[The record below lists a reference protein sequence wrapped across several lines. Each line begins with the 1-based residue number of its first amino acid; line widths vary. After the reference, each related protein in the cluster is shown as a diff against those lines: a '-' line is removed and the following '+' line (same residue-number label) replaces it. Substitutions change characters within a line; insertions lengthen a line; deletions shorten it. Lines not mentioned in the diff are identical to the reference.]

1 MSSVFRRARLVV
13 VSVAC
18 LGVPSMGFS
27 KTDQTQTTQSAAL
40 TVSVTTPQTLQ
51 WADTIAVSG
60 WLAAWQEAIVAA
72 ETGSLKITDILVDIG
87 SVVQKGDVLARLS
100 DASAI
105 ADVHK
110 QEAAVASAK
119 ATLAKARADSVRAK
133 KVTGSGALSDQDT
146 LGYYIT
152 EQTDAAD
159 LASDE
164 ASLESS
170 KITLSQTTITAPDS
184 GIVSSRSADLGNV
197 VSAGTELFRLV
208 RQGRVEWQ
216 AEVPSYQLPRIHPG
230 AKATIHDQSGHDQSG
245 KSFEGTVRLVSPIV
259 SNDTGRGTIYVTLP
273 NDPDIRVGL
282 YESGTI
288 ELAVTPALT
297 LPETALV
304 YSDGINYVFRVNAD
318 NRVTRLRVDVGRRN
332 GGRVEILSGIEA
344 HAQIVEA
351 GGSFLSDNDL
361 VLVKA
366 ATK

>member
-1 MSSVFRRARLVV
+1 MSSVFRRAGLVV

-51 WADTIAVSG
+51 WADKIAVSG

-119 ATLAKARADSVRAK
+119 ATLAKAKADSARAK

-170 KITLSQTTITAPDS
+170 KITLAQTTITAPDS

-208 RQGRVEWQ
+208 RQGRIEWQ

-230 AKATIHDQSGHDQSG
+230 AKATIHDQSG

-318 NRVTRLRVDVGRRN
+318 NRVTRLRVDIGRRN
-332 GGRVEILSGIEA
+332 NGRVEILSGIDA
-344 HAQIVEA
+344 QAQIVEA

>member
-1 MSSVFRRARLVV
+1 MV
-13 VSVAC
+13 
-18 LGVPSMGFS
+18 FS
-27 KTDQTQTTQSAAL
+27 KTEQTQTTQSATL

-72 ETGSLKITDILVDIG
+72 ETGSLKITDVLVDVG
-87 SVVQKGDVLARLS
+87 SVVQKGDVMARLS

-119 ATLAKARADSVRAK
+119 AMLAKAKADSARAK

-170 KITLSQTTITAPDS
+170 RITLAQTTITAPDS
-184 GIVSSRSADLGNV
+184 GIVSTRSADLGNV

-230 AKATIHDQSGHDQSG
+230 AKATIQDQSG
-245 KSFEGTVRLVSPIV
+245 KSCEGTVRLVSPIV
-259 SNDTGRGTIYVTLP
+259 SDDTGRGTIYVTLP
-273 NDPDIRVGL
+273 DDPDIRVGL

-318 NRVTRLRVDVGRRN
+318 SRVTRVRVDIGRRN
-332 GGRVEILSGIEA
+332 DGRVEILSGIDA
-344 HAQIVEA
+344 QAQIVEA

>member
-1 MSSVFRRARLVV
+1 
-13 VSVAC
+13 
-18 LGVPSMGFS
+18 MGFS
-27 KTDQTQTTQSAAL
+27 KTDQAQTTQSAAL

-119 ATLAKARADSVRAK
+119 ATLAKAKADSVRAK

-230 AKATIHDQSGHDQSG
+230 AKATIHDQSGHDPSGHDPSG

-318 NRVTRLRVDVGRRN
+318 NRVTRLRVDIGRRN
-332 GGRVEILSGIEA
+332 NGRVEILSGIEA
-344 HAQIVEA
+344 QAQIVEA

>member
-1 MSSVFRRARLVV
+1 
-13 VSVAC
+13 
-18 LGVPSMGFS
+18 MGFS
-27 KTDQTQTTQSAAL
+27 KTEQAQTTQSAAL

-119 ATLAKARADSVRAK
+119 ATLAKAKADSLRAK

-170 KITLSQTTITAPDS
+170 KITLAQTTITAPDS

-208 RQGRVEWQ
+208 RQGRIEWQ

-230 AKATIHDQSGHDQSG
+230 AKAIIHDPSGHDQSG

-318 NRVTRLRVDVGRRN
+318 NRVTRLRVDIGRRN
-332 GGRVEILSGIEA
+332 NGRVEILSGIDA

-351 GGSFLSDNDL
+351 GGAFLSDNDL